1 MHTFWL
7 KMQTLLPKTTV
18 PLHQKIRGIFPHQRK
33 NHFLMETN
41 KKIANQQQTNLHFCD
56 ERVELL
62 DTIREIVKM
71 EVDKRIDKL
80 KEDKTCLLK
89 ILFSLKQV
97 RTYMRTNCRTLRG
110 GRGLI

>member
-1 MHTFWL
+1 MADIAYFLAENANSTSKNHRTFAPEN
-7 KMQTLLPKTTV
+7 K
-18 PLHQKIRGIFPHQRK
+18 RYFPHQRK

-41 KKIANQQQTNLHFCD
+41 KKIADQQQTNLHFCD

-80 KEDKTCLLK
+80 KEDKKEDLPPQDTFFIK
-89 ILFSLKQV
+89 TS
-97 RTYMRTNCRTLRG
+97 
-110 GRGLI
+110 

>member
-1 MHTFWL
+1 
-7 KMQTLLPKTTV
+7 
-18 PLHQKIRGIFPHQRK
+18 
-33 NHFLMETN
+33 METN

-80 KEDKTCLLK
+80 KKEDLPPQDTFFIKT
-89 ILFSLKQV
+89 S
-97 RTYMRTNCRTLRG
+97 
-110 GRGLI
+110 

>member
-62 DTIREIVKM
+62 DTIREIVKI

-80 KEDKTCLLK
+80 KEDKKEDLPPQDTFFIK
-89 ILFSLKQV
+89 TS
-97 RTYMRTNCRTLRG
+97 
-110 GRGLI
+110 

>member
-1 MHTFWL
+1 MADIAYFLAENANSTSKNHRTFAPEN
-7 KMQTLLPKTTV
+7 KRYFSSSK
-18 PLHQKIRGIFPHQRK
+18 K

-80 KEDKTCLLK
+80 KEDKKEDLPPQDTFFIK
-89 ILFSLKQV
+89 TS
-97 RTYMRTNCRTLRG
+97 
-110 GRGLI
+110 

>member
-1 MHTFWL
+1 MADIAYFLAENANSTSKNHRTFAPEN
-7 KMQTLLPKTTV
+7 KRYFSSSK
-18 PLHQKIRGIFPHQRK
+18 K

-71 EVDKRIDKL
+71 EVDKRIEKL
-80 KEDKTCLLK
+80 KKDKKEDLPPQDTFFIKT
-89 ILFSLKQV
+89 S
-97 RTYMRTNCRTLRG
+97 
-110 GRGLI
+110 